1 MCGLFRAWLQSIWEN
16 RQAFDV
22 VKKLELQNRIEEVD
36 KKLKEIPKKVLS
48 ISNPDLLMSLE
59 NQREEYKIEKDELQK
74 QLDGDMKLS
83 QDAFMELVMNAE
95 KIFSQPK
102 EIFNL
107 WNKELQKMTMSLLF
121 GDDIFY
127 SKEKKFR
134 TPEKS
139 LLNLMFTTVL
149 EHETFWNPI
158 VFKGNIFEHLFN
170 SFNPIVNVN
179 LSVLSDELFND
190 NNFK

>member
-1 MCGLFRAWLQSIWEN
+1 MQSIWEN

-107 WNKELQKMTMSLLF
+107 
-121 GDDIFY
+121 
-127 SKEKKFR
+127 
-134 TPEKS
+134 
-139 LLNLMFTTVL
+139 
-149 EHETFWNPI
+149 
-158 VFKGNIFEHLFN
+158 
-170 SFNPIVNVN
+170 
-179 LSVLSDELFND
+179 
-190 NNFK
+190 